1 MIFETFGTVM
11 KEENVKTIEHGIL
24 PNTFVLENLGMFPGY
39 YGTHFPTQ
47 KVPDSIF
54 LVLSQKVSTE
64 KILRVTH
71 DIKRKTKFEFEGTP
85 ASLTI
90 YNNVYFSIRLRY
102 LQSLNHLIEIQEHY
116 RDAGFVFAKM
126 KKLNE
131 TAVIHI
137 KKVFHIESLTEK
149 VLKDSEKDM
158 YYLKIDEQ
166 LTWSHFKKL
175 IAQVRNNVKLPAFDG
190 ALAVVYGTK
199 VFDLIRIYS
208 TGMNTEQLELLH
220 DKVEELIAKSLED

>member
-1 MIFETFGTVM
+1 MIFETFGTIT
-11 KEENVKTIEHGIL
+11 KEENVKTVEHGIL
-24 PNTFVLENLGMFPGY
+24 PNTFVLENLGLFPGY
-39 YGTHFPTQ
+39 YGNQIPNQ
-47 KVPDSIF
+47 KVSDSIF
-54 LVLSQKVSTE
+54 LVIPSKESTE

-71 DIKRKTKFEFEGTP
+71 EIKGKTGFEFEGSP
-85 ASLTI
+85 ATLTI
-90 YNNVYFSIRLRY
+90 YNTTYFSIRLRY
-102 LQSLNHLIEIQEHY
+102 LQSHEHLKEIQEHY

-137 KKVFHIESLTEK
+137 KKVFHIESINEF

-158 YYLKIDEQ
+158 YYLKIDNQ
-166 LTWSHFKKL
+166 LTWSHFKKV

-199 VFDLIRIYS
+199 VHDLVRIYS
-208 TGMNTEQLELLH
+208 TAITIDELELLRT
-220 DKVEELIAKSLED
+220 KFIEMLKKSVD